1 MGVNRNLQEELQNS
15 YLRGYR
21 EFYKST
27 GDKQYFYQKM
37 EEFKRAFTFDGRNA
51 ATEEEINQM
60 RTWDMLCEVDLHNE
74 WLNGFKNNY
83 LSE

>member
-1 MGVNRNLQEELQNS
+1 VGANLNLQEELKNS
-15 YLRGYR
+15 YMRGYR

-27 GDKQYFYQKM
+27 DDNQYFYQMM
-37 EEFKRAFTFDGRNA
+37 EEFKRAFTVNGRNA
-51 ATEEEINQM
+51 ATEAEISQM

-74 WLNGFKNNY
+74 WLNEFKDNY